1 MANRSRDRRRSRK
14 RRPAAQSRNGQAVS
28 EGPAGESSTAVSAKS
43 AAARGVKASP
53 SRAAK
58 ASPSRAA
65 ARRKPPASP
74 TAPTYGERPRA
85 PWHPLPIS
93 ELLILVG
100 AIVAIL
106 GVRRLDLK
114 NPEISSGG
122 ATLIAGIATVAIG
135 TIEVTLREHRSGYRS
150 HTTMLA
156 LLPILAFDSLVVLL
170 VSAFTTAPRL
180 MSLGLI
186 ALDLV
191 LFVFLFRVLRARFL
205 DARHARVLREG

>member
-1 MANRSRDRRRSRK
+1 M
-14 RRPAAQSRNGQAVS
+14 G
-28 EGPAGESSTAVSAKS
+28 AGESSTAVSAKA
-43 AAARGVKASP
+43 AAARGVKASPSRAAKASP

-74 TAPTYGERPRA
+74 TAPTYGERPQA

-106 GVRRLDLK
+106 GVRRLDIK
-114 NPEISSGG
+114 NPEISRGG

-186 ALDLV
+186 ALDVV
-191 LFVFLFRVLRARFL
+191 LFVFLFRLLRARFL

>member
-1 MANRSRDRRRSRK
+1 VANRSKDRRRSRK
-14 RRPAAQSRNGQAVS
+14 RRPAGTPRPPS
-28 EGPAGESSTAVSAKS
+28 EGVAEERATKIVSARGGKASTAS
-43 AAARGVKASP
+43 
-53 SRAAK
+53 
-58 ASPSRAA
+58 AA

-100 AIVAIL
+100 AIVVVL
-106 GVRRLDLK
+106 GMRRLDVK
-114 NPEISSGG
+114 NPEISRGG

-150 HTTMLA
+150 HTVMLS
-156 LLPILAFDSLVVLL
+156 LLPVLVFDSVVVLV

-186 ALDLV
+186 AVDIV
-191 LFVFLFRVLRARFL
+191 LFVFLFRLLRARFL
-205 DARHARVLREG
+205 DARHARVLKEG

>member
-1 MANRSRDRRRSRK
+1 MANRSSNRRRSRK
-14 RRPAAQSRNGQAVS
+14 RRPAGAQSQQGNVAVA
-28 EGPAGESSTAVSAKS
+28 ERGAGDVPATRPG
-43 AAARGVKASP
+43 KASG
-53 SRAAK
+53 
-58 ASPSRAA
+58 SRAA
-65 ARRKPPASP
+65 ARRRPPASP
-74 TAPTYGERPRA
+74 SAPTYGERPRA

-100 AIVAIL
+100 AIVAVL
-106 GVRRLDLK
+106 GMRRLDIK
-114 NPEISSGG
+114 SPEISHGG

-150 HTTMLA
+150 HTVMLA
-156 LLPILAFDSLVVLL
+156 LLPVLVFDSAVVLV

-186 ALDLV
+186 AVDVV
-191 LFVFLFRVLRARFL
+191 LFVFLFRLFRARFL

>member
-1 MANRSRDRRRSRK
+1 MANRSSDRRRSRK
-14 RRPAAQSRNGQAVS
+14 RRPAAGPPRQGKVVS
-28 EGPAGESSTAVSAKS
+28 EERDPAPGVGASAV
-43 AAARGVKASP
+43 RGGNTSGA
-53 SRAAK
+53 
-58 ASPSRAA
+58 RAA

-74 TAPTYGERPRA
+74 TAPTYGERPQA

-100 AIVAIL
+100 AIVAVL
-106 GVRRLDLK
+106 GMRRLDVK
-114 NPEISSGG
+114 DPEISHGG

-150 HTTMLA
+150 HTVMLS
-156 LLPILAFDSLVVLL
+156 LLPILVFDSVVVLVVS
-170 VSAFTTAPRL
+170 VFTTAPRP

-186 ALDLV
+186 AVDIV
-191 LFVFLFRVLRARFL
+191 LFVFLFRLLRARFL